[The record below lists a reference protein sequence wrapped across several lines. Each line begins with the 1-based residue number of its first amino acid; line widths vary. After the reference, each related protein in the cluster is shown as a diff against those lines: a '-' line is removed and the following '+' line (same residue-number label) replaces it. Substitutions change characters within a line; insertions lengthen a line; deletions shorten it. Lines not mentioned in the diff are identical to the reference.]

1 MEDLNSAL
9 LIKLPDTKTKVPRNF
24 TVTGEFYQIYKKY
37 VKLRPCTNETRF
49 FLNYKNS
56 KCTKQPVGINKF
68 GTMAKEIAKF
78 LQLPNPELYTGHCF
92 RRSSA
97 TILVNAGADLLTL
110 KRHGGWKSSNVA
122 ESYIDNSIANK
133 MKISKSIVE
142 SIQPPAPLEPE
153 HNNAVEAQY
162 VSPSTSTSTAA
173 NISITENMSK
183 QNNLPGITLQNCS
196 NITVNY
202 YFK

>member
-1 MEDLNSAL
+1 MQSFDHA
-9 LIKLPDTKTKVPRNF
+9 RM
-24 TVTGEFYQIYKKY
+24 
-37 VKLRPCTNETRF
+37 RHAF
-49 FLNYKNS
+49 FLNYQNG

-68 GTMAKEIAKF
+68 GTMAKDIAKF

-122 ESYIDNSIANK
+122 ESYIDNSMANK
-133 MKISKSIVE
+133 MKISRSIVE

-153 HNNAVEAQY
+153 YNNAVEAQY
-162 VSPSTSTSTAA
+162 VSPSTSTSTSA
-173 NISITENMSK
+173 NISITENVLK
-183 QNNLPGITLQNCS
+183 RKDLPGITFQNCS

-202 YFK
+202 NFK